1 MNKVAQ
7 SIIIDREYGS
17 GGREVARI
25 LSEKLGMEYYDGNL
39 LIQAAQQSHID
50 LGTMK
55 DYDEKRIGSILY
67 NIAMA
72 AGSIQNA
79 SQMEVPHKLY
89 EAHTRLMR
97 QLVAEKP
104 CIFLGRCA
112 DEILRGVTPMISV
125 FIYSDNREQK
135 AKRIAKL
142 DDITMEKAEYSL
154 RKKDMQRANYYNFFT
169 HRQWGDKGN
178 YALCINTGK
187 LSYEEAAEAIIALV

>member
-1 MNKVAQ
+1 
-7 SIIIDREYGS
+7 
-17 GGREVARI
+17 
-25 LSEKLGMEYYDGNL
+25 
-39 LIQAAQQSHID
+39 
-50 LGTMK
+50 
-55 DYDEKRIGSILY
+55 
-67 NIAMA
+67 
-72 AGSIQNA
+72 
-79 SQMEVPHKLY
+79 
-89 EAHTRLMR
+89 
-97 QLVAEKP
+97 
-104 CIFLGRCA
+104 
-112 DEILRGVTPMISV
+112 MISV